1 MTLTPKKIL
10 IIEDDESI
18 REGLIE
24 TIESDGLLATAAEN
38 GIAGFAA
45 FQQSSPD
52 LILLDIMLPGM
63 NGYDVCRKIRE
74 TDKLIPI
81 LLLTSKS
88 EEIDQVLGLELG
100 ADDYITKPFRI
111 RELLARIHS
120 ALRRS
125 EYMNPET
132 KLKATPQETFTFGQA
147 TINRKRFVAIRNGEE
162 IDLSERELQLIEIF
176 VAHPNEALSRDLL
189 LNEAWGIDYSG
200 TTRTLDQ
207 HIAKLRAKV
216 EPNAPNPSIRTI
228 HGIGYKYIP
237 N

>member
-1 MTLTPKKIL
+1 MNTTTKRIL
-10 IIEDDESI
+10 IVEDDESI
-18 REGLIE
+18 REGIIE
-24 TIESDGLLATAAEN
+24 IIENDGLIPVPVTS
-38 GIAGFAA
+38 GIDAVKS
-45 FQQSSPD
+45 FQTKPTD

-74 TDKLIPI
+74 ADKRVPI

-100 ADDYITKPFRI
+100 ADDYIIKPFRI

-125 EYMNPET
+125 EFMKP
-132 KLKATPQETFTFGQA
+132 ATARKSELSIIEFGEA
-147 TINRKRFVAIRNGEE
+147 IIDRKRFIAKIAEVET
-162 IDLSERELQLIEIF
+162 DLSEKEIKLIDIF
-176 VAHPNEALSRDLL
+176 LAHPNEALSRDFL
-189 LNEAWGIDYSG
+189 LNEAWSIDYAG

-216 EPNAPNPSIRTI
+216 EPNSPNGSIKTV
-228 HGIGYKYIP
+228 HGVGYKYIP
-237 N
+237 